1 MALSTSRTVRAL
13 DHDYSAAVTLGV
25 GVLAALTWS
34 VSNSTSYQD
43 VIVAPWSRRSGATPI
58 NSWHDLVAT
67 GLMTIF
73 FFAIGL
79 ELSRERSDGALA
91 KPSRAVAPVL
101 GALGGM
107 VVTAGLSLLAGGL
120 TDTPALRLG
129 WGIPMATDI
138 AFALGALALAGRGLP
153 SALRQFLLTLA
164 VADDVFSVVVLAGT
178 GAAPVRTSGLIAA
191 LLIVAAIRLFARHL
205 VAIPARLA
213 ILGVLWICFVLAH
226 VEPPLAGV
234 LAGVIVPFHRRS
246 TPQLEDFVR
255 RVSTGLV
262 LPLFAL
268 VSCGLRWSVIVGH
281 QVTAIVVATVVI
293 RIVGKIVGVTGGV
306 ALARLIGFRLPASI
320 PVALLWTSSLLCAIG
335 FTVPLIFAGALFPIS
350 GPTYGAFAL
359 GLLISSL
366 LSGILGIVLL
376 KYQTRRR

>member
-1 MALSTSRTVRAL
+1 MPKS
-13 DHDYSAAVTLGV
+13 
-25 GVLAALTWS
+25 
-34 VSNSTSYQD
+34 
-43 VIVAPWSRRSGATPI
+43 
-58 NSWHDLVAT
+58 
-67 GLMTIF
+67 
-73 FFAIGL
+73 AIGT
-79 ELSRERSDGALA
+79 SGKR
-91 KPSRAVAPVL
+91 
-101 GALGGM
+101 
-107 VVTAGLSLLAGGL
+107 
-120 TDTPALRLG
+120 LRKYA
-129 WGIPMATDI
+129 WK
-138 AFALGALALAGRGLP
+138 AFW
-153 SALRQFLLTLA
+153 SASG
-164 VADDVFSVVVLAGT
+164 VAGT